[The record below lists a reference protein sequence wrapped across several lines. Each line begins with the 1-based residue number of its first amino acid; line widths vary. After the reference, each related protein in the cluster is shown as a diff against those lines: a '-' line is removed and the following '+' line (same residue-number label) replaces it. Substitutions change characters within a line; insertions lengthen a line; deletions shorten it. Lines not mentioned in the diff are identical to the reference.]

1 MIEVR
6 EVTTK
11 KEQKQFLNFAL
22 DLYKGN
28 PYFVPPLYAD
38 ERKMFGKD
46 YVYKSSCDW
55 TYFIAYKDGVPAGRI
70 QCIIQKDAN
79 AKNGEKRCRFSRFD
93 AIEDLEVSKA
103 LFEKAEA
110 WALEKGMDTMVG
122 PLNFSDLEREG
133 MLVEGF
139 EEPATFEENYNF
151 PYYKEHVE
159 ALGYQK
165 EIDWTASR
173 LYGPE
178 SPEALQEMEELI
190 AFIFKRYKLHYGT
203 AKNGPDLLKKFSEGI
218 FDLIDT
224 SYEGLYGTV
233 PFTEAMRKLVLENF
247 AMVINP
253 QHTAVILDE
262 NDKIVCFGLSFPGLA
277 PALMGT
283 RGKYTPLT
291 LLKLLYYIKR
301 PNIIDL
307 CLVGVDPEYLNRGVS
322 GALSLSIMK
331 SLRDNPR
338 IKWADTN
345 LNLEDNYA
353 ILNQWRRFKRD
364 ECKRYRAYVK
374 ALKPVIPS
382 EASVSPKES
391 L

>member
-1 MIEVR
+1 MIEVK
-6 EVTTK
+6 EVSTRK
-11 KEQKQFLNFAL
+11 QQKQFLNFAL

-38 ERKMFGKD
+38 EKKMFGKD
-46 YVYKSSCDW
+46 YVYNGSCHW
-55 TYFIAYKDGVPAGRI
+55 TCFMAYKDGVPAGRI

-79 AKNGEKRCRFSRFD
+79 AKNGEKRCRFCRFD
-93 AIEDLEVSKA
+93 AIDDLEVSRA
-103 LFEKAEA
+103 LFEAAEN
-110 WALEKGMDTMVG
+110 WARSNGMDTVVG

-133 MLVEGF
+133 MLVDGF
-139 EEPATFEENYNF
+139 EEPVTFEESYNF

-159 ALGYQK
+159 TLGYVK

-173 LYGPE
+173 LYGAE
-178 SPEALQEMEELI
+178 STEALEELEELVN
-190 AFIFKRYKLHYGT
+190 FIFRRYKLHYGT
-203 AKNGPDLLKKFSEGI
+203 AKNGPQLLKKYADGI
-218 FDLIDT
+218 FDLIDK

-233 PFTEAMRKLVLENF
+233 PFTEGMRKLVLENF

-253 QHTAVILDE
+253 KHTAVILDE

-277 PALMGT
+277 PALVGT

-291 LLKLLYYIKR
+291 LIKLLYYIKN
-301 PNIIDL
+301 PNVLDL

-322 GALSLSIMK
+322 GALSLAIMK
-331 SLRDNPR
+331 MLRDNPR
-338 IKWADTN
+338 LKWADTN

-353 ILNQWRRFKRD
+353 IQNQWRRFKRE

-374 ALKPVIPS
+374 TL
-382 EASVSPKES
+382 
-391 L
+391 

>member
-1 MIEVR
+1 MIEVK
-6 EVTTK
+6 EVSTRK
-11 KEQKQFLNFAL
+11 QQKQFLNFAL

-38 ERKMFGKD
+38 EKKMFGKD
-46 YVYKSSCDW
+46 YVYNGSCHW
-55 TYFIAYKDGVPAGRI
+55 TCFMAYKDGVPAGRI

-79 AKNGEKRCRFSRFD
+79 AKNGEKRCRFCRFD
-93 AIEDLEVSKA
+93 AIDDLEVSRA
-103 LFEKAEA
+103 LFEAAEN
-110 WALEKGMDTMVG
+110 WARSNGMDTVVG

-133 MLVEGF
+133 MLVDGF
-139 EEPATFEENYNF
+139 EEPVTFEESYNF

-159 ALGYQK
+159 ALGYVK

-173 LYGPE
+173 LYGAE
-178 SPEALQEMEELI
+178 STEALEELEELVN
-190 AFIFKRYKLHYGT
+190 FIFRRYKLHYGT
-203 AKNGPDLLKKFSEGI
+203 AKNGSQLLKKYADGI
-218 FDLIDT
+218 FDLIDK

-233 PFTEAMRKLVLENF
+233 PFTEGMRKLVLENF

-253 QHTAVILDE
+253 KHTAVILDE

-277 PALMGT
+277 PALVGT

-291 LLKLLYYIKR
+291 LIKLLYYIKN
-301 PNIIDL
+301 PNVLDL

-322 GALSLSIMK
+322 GALSLAIMK
-331 SLRDNPR
+331 MLRDNPR
-338 IKWADTN
+338 LKWADTN

-353 ILNQWRRFKRD
+353 IQNQWRRFKRE

-374 ALKPVIPS
+374 TL
-382 EASVSPKES
+382 
-391 L
+391 

>member
-6 EVTTK
+6 EVKTK

-46 YVYKSSCDW
+46 YVYKSSCEW
-55 TYFIAYKDGVPAGRI
+55 TYFVAYKDGVPAGRI

-93 AIEDLEVSKA
+93 AIEDPEVSRA

-110 WALEKGMDTMVG
+110 WAVQKGMDTMVG

-133 MLVEGF
+133 MLVDGF

-151 PYYKEHVE
+151 SYYKEHVE

-178 SPEALQEMEELI
+178 SPEALDELEELV

-203 AKNGPDLLKKFSEGI
+203 AKSGPDLLKKYSEGI
-218 FDLIDT
+218 FDLLDA
-224 SYEGLYGTV
+224 SYKNLYGTV
-233 PFTEAMRKLVLENF
+233 PFTEGMRKLVLENF
-247 AMVINP
+247 AMVISP
-253 QHTAVILDE
+253 KYTAVILDE
-262 NDKIVCFGLSFPGLA
+262 NDKLVCFGLSFPGLA
-277 PALMGT
+277 PALVGT
-283 RGKYTPLT
+283 RGKYTPWT
-291 LLKLLYYIKR
+291 LLKLLYYIKK
-301 PNIIDL
+301 PNILDL

-331 SLRDNPR
+331 MLRDNPR
-338 IKWADTN
+338 VKWADTN

-353 ILNQWRRFKRD
+353 ILNQWRRFKSE
-364 ECKRYRAYVK
+364 ECKRYRSYVK
-374 ALKPVIPS
+374 KLV
-382 EASVSPKES
+382 
-391 L
+391 

>member
-6 EVTTK
+6 EVKTK

-46 YVYKSSCDW
+46 YVYKSSCEW
-55 TYFIAYKDGVPAGRI
+55 TYFVAYEDGLPAGRI

-93 AIEDLEVSKA
+93 AIEDPEVSRA

-110 WALEKGMDTMVG
+110 WALQKGMDTMVG

-133 MLVEGF
+133 MLVDGF
-139 EEPATFEENYNF
+139 QEPATFEQNYNF
-151 PYYKEHVE
+151 SYYKDHVE
-159 ALGYQK
+159 ALGYRK

-178 SPEALQEMEELI
+178 SPEAFDELEQLV

-203 AKNGPDLLKKFSEGI
+203 AKSGPELLKKYSQGI
-218 FDLIDT
+218 FDLLDT
-224 SYEGLYGTV
+224 SYENLYGTV
-233 PFTEAMRKLVLENF
+233 PFTEGMRKLVLENF
-247 AMVINP
+247 AMVISP
-253 QHTAVILDE
+253 KHTAVILDE
-262 NDKIVCFGLSFPGLA
+262 NEKLVCFGLSFPGLA
-277 PALMGT
+277 PALVGT
-283 RGKYTPLT
+283 RGKYTPWT
-291 LLKLLYYIKR
+291 LIKLLYYIKN
-301 PNIIDL
+301 PDILDL

-322 GALSLSIMK
+322 GALSLAIMK
-331 SLRDNPR
+331 MLRDNPR
-338 IKWADTN
+338 VKWADTN

-353 ILNQWRRFKRD
+353 IQNQWRRFKRE

-374 ALKPVIPS
+374 KL
-382 EASVSPKES
+382 
-391 L
+391 

>member
-1 MIEVR
+1 MIEVK
-6 EVTTK
+6 EVSTRK
-11 KEQKQFLNFAL
+11 QQKQFLNFAL

-38 ERKMFGKD
+38 EKKMFGKD
-46 YVYKSSCDW
+46 YVYNGSCHW
-55 TYFIAYKDGVPAGRI
+55 TCFMAYKDGVPAGRI

-79 AKNGEKRCRFSRFD
+79 AKNGEKRCRFCRFD
-93 AIEDLEVSKA
+93 AIDDLEVSRA
-103 LFEKAEA
+103 LFEAAEN
-110 WALEKGMDTMVG
+110 WARSNGMDTVVG

-133 MLVEGF
+133 MLVDGF
-139 EEPATFEENYNF
+139 EEPVTFEESYNF

-159 ALGYQK
+159 ALGYVK

-173 LYGPE
+173 LYGAE
-178 SPEALQEMEELI
+178 STEALEELEELVN
-190 AFIFKRYKLHYGT
+190 FIFRRYKLHYGT
-203 AKNGPDLLKKFSEGI
+203 AKNGPQLLKKYADGI
-218 FDLIDT
+218 FDLIDK

-233 PFTEAMRKLVLENF
+233 PFTEGMRKLVLENF

-253 QHTAVILDE
+253 KHTAVILDE

-277 PALMGT
+277 PALVGT

-291 LLKLLYYIKR
+291 LIKLLYYIKS
-301 PNIIDL
+301 PNVLDL

-322 GALSLSIMK
+322 GALSLAIMK
-331 SLRDNPR
+331 MLRDNPR
-338 IKWADTN
+338 LKWADTN

-353 ILNQWRRFKRD
+353 IQNQWRRFKRE

-374 ALKPVIPS
+374 TL
-382 EASVSPKES
+382 
-391 L
+391 

>member
-6 EVTTK
+6 EVKTK

-46 YVYKSSCDW
+46 YVYKSSCEW
-55 TYFIAYKDGVPAGRI
+55 TYFVAYKDGVPAGRI

-93 AIEDLEVSKA
+93 AIEDPEVSRA
-103 LFEKAEA
+103 LFKKAEA
-110 WALEKGMDTMVG
+110 WALQKGMDTMVG

-151 PYYKEHVE
+151 SYYKDHVE

-178 SPEALQEMEELI
+178 SQEAFEELEQLV

-203 AKNGPDLLKKFSEGI
+203 AKSGPDLLKKYSKGI
-218 FDLIDT
+218 FDLLDT

-233 PFTEAMRKLVLENF
+233 PFTEGMRKLVLENF
-247 AMVINP
+247 AMVISP
-253 QHTAVILDE
+253 KHTAVILDE
-262 NDKIVCFGLSFPGLA
+262 NEKLVCFGLSFPGLA
-277 PALMGT
+277 PALVGT
-283 RGKYTPLT
+283 RGKYTPWT
-291 LLKLLYYIKR
+291 LVKLLYYIKN
-301 PNIIDL
+301 PDILDL

-322 GALSLSIMK
+322 GALSLAIMK
-331 SLRDNPR
+331 MLRDNPR
-338 IKWADTN
+338 LKWADTN

-353 ILNQWRRFKRD
+353 ILNQWRRFKSE

-374 ALKPVIPS
+374 KLV
-382 EASVSPKES
+382 
-391 L
+391 

>member
-6 EVTTK
+6 EVKTK

-46 YVYKSSCDW
+46 YVYKSSCEW
-55 TYFIAYKDGVPAGRI
+55 TYFMAYKDGVPAGRI

-93 AIEDLEVSKA
+93 AIEDPEVSRA
-103 LFEKAEA
+103 LFEKAES
-110 WALEKGMDTMVG
+110 WALQKGMDTMVG

-151 PYYKEHVE
+151 SYYKDHVE

-178 SPEALQEMEELI
+178 SQEAFEELEQLV

-203 AKNGPDLLKKFSEGI
+203 AKNGPDLLKKYSKGI
-218 FDLIDT
+218 FDLLDT

-233 PFTEAMRKLVLENF
+233 PFTEGMRKLVLENF
-247 AMVINP
+247 AMVISP
-253 QHTAVILDE
+253 KHTAVILDE
-262 NDKIVCFGLSFPGLA
+262 NEKLVCFGLSFPGLA
-277 PALMGT
+277 PALVGT
-283 RGKYTPLT
+283 RGKYTPWT
-291 LLKLLYYIKR
+291 LIKLLYYIKN
-301 PNIIDL
+301 PDILDL

-322 GALSLSIMK
+322 GALSLAIMK
-331 SLRDNPR
+331 MLRDNPR
-338 IKWADTN
+338 LKWADTN

-353 ILNQWRRFKRD
+353 ILNQWRRFKSE

-374 ALKPVIPS
+374 KLV
-382 EASVSPKES
+382 
-391 L
+391 

>member
-6 EVTTK
+6 EVKTK

-46 YVYKSSCDW
+46 YVYKSSCEW
-55 TYFIAYKDGVPAGRI
+55 TYFVAYKDGVPAGRI

-93 AIEDLEVSKA
+93 AIEDPEVSRA

-110 WALEKGMDTMVG
+110 WAVQKGMDTMVG

-133 MLVEGF
+133 MLVDGF

-151 PYYKEHVE
+151 SYYKEHVE

-178 SPEALQEMEELI
+178 SPEALDELEELV

-203 AKNGPDLLKKFSEGI
+203 AKSGPDLLKKYSEGI
-218 FDLIDT
+218 FDLLDA
-224 SYEGLYGTV
+224 SYKDLYGTV
-233 PFTEAMRKLVLENF
+233 PFTEGMRKLVLENF
-247 AMVINP
+247 AMVISP
-253 QHTAVILDE
+253 KYTAVILDE
-262 NDKIVCFGLSFPGLA
+262 NDKLVCFGLSFPGLA
-277 PALMGT
+277 PALVGT
-283 RGKYTPLT
+283 RGKYTPWT
-291 LLKLLYYIKR
+291 LLKLLYYIKK
-301 PNIIDL
+301 PNILDL

-322 GALSLSIMK
+322 GALSLAIMK
-331 SLRDNPR
+331 MLRDNPR
-338 IKWADTN
+338 LKWADTN

-353 ILNQWRRFKRD
+353 ILNQWRRFKSE

-374 ALKPVIPS
+374 KLV
-382 EASVSPKES
+382 
-391 L
+391 

>member
-6 EVTTK
+6 EVKTK

-38 ERKMFGKD
+38 ERKMFGKE
-46 YVYKSSCDW
+46 YVYKSSCEW
-55 TYFIAYKDGVPAGRI
+55 TYFVAYKDGVPAGRI

-93 AIEDLEVSKA
+93 AIEDPEVSRA

-110 WALEKGMDTMVG
+110 WAVQKGMDTMVG

-133 MLVEGF
+133 MLVDGF

-151 PYYKEHVE
+151 SYYKDHVE

-178 SPEALQEMEELI
+178 SPEALDELEELV

-203 AKNGPDLLKKFSEGI
+203 AKSGPDLLKKYSEGI
-218 FDLIDT
+218 FDLLDA
-224 SYEGLYGTV
+224 SYKDLYGTV
-233 PFTEAMRKLVLENF
+233 PFTEGMRKLVLENF
-247 AMVINP
+247 AMVISP
-253 QHTAVILDE
+253 KYTAVILDE
-262 NDKIVCFGLSFPGLA
+262 NDKLVCFGLSFPGLA
-277 PALMGT
+277 PALVGT
-283 RGKYTPLT
+283 RGKYTPWT
-291 LLKLLYYIKR
+291 LLKLLYYIKK
-301 PNIIDL
+301 PNILDL

-331 SLRDNPR
+331 MLRDNPR
-338 IKWADTN
+338 VKWADTN

-353 ILNQWRRFKRD
+353 ILNQWRRFKSE
-364 ECKRYRAYVK
+364 ECKRYRSYVK
-374 ALKPVIPS
+374 KLV
-382 EASVSPKES
+382 
-391 L
+391 

>member
-1 MIEVR
+1 MIEVK
-6 EVTTK
+6 EVKTK

-28 PYFVPPLYAD
+28 PYFVPPLYSD
-38 ERKMFGKD
+38 EKKMFGKN
-46 YVYKSSCDW
+46 YVYNSSCEW
-55 TYFIAYKDGVPAGRI
+55 TAFLAYEDGKPVGRI

-93 AIEDLEVSKA
+93 AIENLEVSRA
-103 LFEKAEA
+103 LFEKAET
-110 WALEKGMDTMVG
+110 WAREKGMDTVVG

-133 MLVEGF
+133 LLVEGF
-139 EEPATFEENYNF
+139 EEPSTFEQNYNF
-151 PYYKEHVE
+151 PYYKEHLE
-159 ALGYQK
+159 ALGYVK

-178 SPEALQEMEELI
+178 SQETMDELEKLV

-203 AKNGPDLLKKFSEGI
+203 SKSGPDLLRKYSEGI

-233 PFTEAMRKLVLENF
+233 PFTEGMRRLILDNF
-247 AMVINP
+247 AIVINP
-253 QHTAVILDE
+253 KHTAVILDE
-262 NDKIVCFGLSFPGLA
+262 NEKIVCFGLSFPGLA
-277 PALMGT
+277 NALVGT

-291 LLKLLYYIKR
+291 LIKLLYAIKR
-301 PNIIDL
+301 PQIIDL
-307 CLVGVDPEYLNRGVS
+307 CLVGVDPEYLNRGIS
-322 GALSLSIMK
+322 GALSLAIMK
-331 SLRDNPR
+331 MLRDNPR
-338 IKWADTN
+338 LKWADTN

-353 ILNQWRRFKRD
+353 ILNQWHRFQRE

-374 ALKPVIPS
+374 KLS
-382 EASVSPKES
+382 F
-391 L
+391 

>member
-1 MIEVR
+1 MIEVK

-28 PYFVPPLYAD
+28 PYFVPPLYSD
-38 ERKMFGKD
+38 EKKMFRKD
-46 YVYKSSCDW
+46 YVYNDSCDW
-55 TYFIAYKDGVPAGRI
+55 TAFLAFEDGKPVGRI

-79 AKNGEKRCRFSRFD
+79 AKNAEKRCRFSRFD
-93 AIEDLEVSKA
+93 VIDKLEVSRA
-103 LFEKAEA
+103 LLEKAEA
-110 WALEKGMDTMVG
+110 WALEKGMDTVVG

-133 MLVEGF
+133 LLVEGF

>member
-6 EVTTK
+6 EVKTK

-46 YVYKSSCDW
+46 YVYKSSCEW
-55 TYFIAYKDGVPAGRI
+55 TYFVAYKDGVPAGRI

-93 AIEDLEVSKA
+93 AIEDPEVSRA
-103 LFEKAEA
+103 LFEKAES
-110 WALEKGMDTMVG
+110 WALQKGMDTMVG

-151 PYYKEHVE
+151 SYYKDHVE

-178 SPEALQEMEELI
+178 SQEAFEELEQLV

-203 AKNGPDLLKKFSEGI
+203 AKSGPDLLKKYSKGI
-218 FDLIDT
+218 FDLLDT

-233 PFTEAMRKLVLENF
+233 PFTEGMRKLVLENF
-247 AMVINP
+247 AMVISP
-253 QHTAVILDE
+253 KHTAVILDE
-262 NDKIVCFGLSFPGLA
+262 NEKLVCFGLSFPGLA
-277 PALMGT
+277 PALVGT
-283 RGKYTPLT
+283 RGKYTPWT
-291 LLKLLYYIKR
+291 LIKLLYYIKN
-301 PNIIDL
+301 PDILDL

-322 GALSLSIMK
+322 GALSLAIMK
-331 SLRDNPR
+331 MLRDNPR
-338 IKWADTN
+338 LKWADTN

-353 ILNQWRRFKRD
+353 ILNQWRRFKSE

-374 ALKPVIPS
+374 KLV
-382 EASVSPKES
+382 
-391 L
+391 

>member
-6 EVTTK
+6 EVKTK

-22 DLYKGN
+22 DLYKAN

-46 YVYKSSCDW
+46 YVYKSSCEW
-55 TYFIAYKDGVPAGRI
+55 TYFVAYKDGVPAGRI

-93 AIEDLEVSKA
+93 AIEDPEVSRA

-110 WALEKGMDTMVG
+110 WAVQKGMDTMVG

-133 MLVEGF
+133 MLVDGF

-151 PYYKEHVE
+151 SYYKEHVE

-178 SPEALQEMEELI
+178 SPEALDELEELV

-203 AKNGPDLLKKFSEGI
+203 AKSGPDLLKKYSEGI
-218 FDLIDT
+218 FDLLDA
-224 SYEGLYGTV
+224 SYKDLYGTV
-233 PFTEAMRKLVLENF
+233 PFTEGMRKLVLENF
-247 AMVINP
+247 AMVISP
-253 QHTAVILDE
+253 KYTAVILDE
-262 NDKIVCFGLSFPGLA
+262 NDKLVCFGLSFPGLA
-277 PALMGT
+277 PALVGT
-283 RGKYTPLT
+283 RGKYTPWT
-291 LLKLLYYIKR
+291 LLKLLYYIKK
-301 PNIIDL
+301 PNILDL

-331 SLRDNPR
+331 MLRDNPR
-338 IKWADTN
+338 VKWADTN

-353 ILNQWRRFKRD
+353 ILNQWRRFKSE
-364 ECKRYRAYVK
+364 ECKRYRSYVK
-374 ALKPVIPS
+374 KLV
-382 EASVSPKES
+382 
-391 L
+391 